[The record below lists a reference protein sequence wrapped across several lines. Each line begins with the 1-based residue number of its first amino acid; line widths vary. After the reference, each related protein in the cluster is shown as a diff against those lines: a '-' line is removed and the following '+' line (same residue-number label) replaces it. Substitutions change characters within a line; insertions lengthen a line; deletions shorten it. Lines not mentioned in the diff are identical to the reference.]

1 MGRNKYRDY
10 HTILG
15 NISLRNILT
24 SNNLHIQNIDM
35 EWINRTRVIKVA
47 LIVVAILLG
56 VASLIFSNYLVRDLE
71 REEATR
77 MEIWTEAMRTFNNAD
92 ENTDL
97 NLVLTVIKGNNTIPV
112 IVLDDKGGIDNY
124 SNMRIHGADTL
135 GYLMRQAASMRE
147 AGNII
152 RMDMNEPGR
161 YYDVCYDD
169 SLMLKRLAA
178 YPYVQF
184 GVFIIFLLVA
194 LFALLSMKRSEQN
207 RVWVGLSK
215 ETAHQLGTPISSL
228 MAWTEMLQSTYPE
241 DELIPEMG
249 KDVKRLEVIAER
261 FSKIGSLPETTPEN
275 LGEALHRVVDYIDR
289 RSSDRVTIRCVV
301 PERPIIVRMCSP
313 LFEWVIENLCKNAI
327 DAMDGEGSITLHV
340 ASTDERVYIDV
351 TDTGKG
357 IQKNHFNSIFSP
369 GFTTKKRGWGLGL
382 SLARRIIESYHKGRI
397 YVKHSE
403 LNKGTTF
410 RIELRK

>member
-1 MGRNKYRDY
+1 
-10 HTILG
+10 
-15 NISLRNILT
+15 
-24 SNNLHIQNIDM
+24 M
-35 EWINRTRVIKVA
+35 EWINRTRAVKII
-47 LIVVAILLG
+47 LITIAILLG
-56 VASLIFSNYLVRDLE
+56 VASLVFSNFLVRDLE
-71 REEATR
+71 HEETTR

-97 NLVLTVIKGNNTIPV
+97 NLVLTVIRGNNTIPV
-112 IVLDDKGGIDNY
+112 IVLDDKGGIENY
-124 SNMRIHGADTL
+124 SNVRIHDADTL
-135 GYLMRQAASMRE
+135 GYLMREAAAMRE

-169 SLMLKRLAA
+169 SLMLKRLEA

-184 GVFIIFLLVA
+184 AAFAVFLLVA

-228 MAWTEMLQSTYPE
+228 MAWTEILRTSYP
-241 DELIPEMG
+241 DDDLIPEMD
-249 KDVKRLEVIAER
+249 KDVKRLEVIADR

-275 LGEALHRVVDYIDR
+275 LGESLQRVADYIGR
-289 RSSDRVTIRCVV
+289 RSSDHVAINCRV
-301 PERPIIVRMCSP
+301 PERPVMVRMCSP

-327 DAMDGEGSITLHV
+327 DAMNGEGTIMMHV
-340 ASTDERVYIDV
+340 VQTDERVYIDV
-351 TDTGKG
+351 SDTGKG
-357 IQKNHFNSIFSP
+357 IQKSHFQSVFSP

-382 SLARRIIESYHKGRI
+382 SLAKRIIESYHKGRI
-397 YVKHSE
+397 YVKQSE
-403 LNKGTTF
+403 LGKGTTF

>member
-1 MGRNKYRDY
+1 
-10 HTILG
+10 
-15 NISLRNILT
+15 
-24 SNNLHIQNIDM
+24 M
-35 EWINRTRVIKVA
+35 EWINRTRTIKIVLIAVA
-47 LIVVAILLG
+47 VLLG
-56 VASLIFSNYLVRDLE
+56 VASLVFSNYLVRDLE
-71 REEATR
+71 REETVR

-112 IVLDDKGGIDNY
+112 IVLDDKGGIDIY
-124 SNMRIHGADTL
+124 SNIRIHGTDSL
-135 GYLMRQAASMRE
+135 GFLMRKAAEMRE

-152 RMDMNEPGR
+152 RMNMNEPGR

-169 SLMLKRLAA
+169 SLMLKRLEA
-178 YPYVQF
+178 YPYIQF
-184 GVFIIFLLVA
+184 GAFIVFLSVA
-194 LFALLSMKRSEQN
+194 MLALLSMKRSEQN

-228 MAWTEMLQSTYPE
+228 MAWTEILQATYPD

-249 KDVKRLEVIAER
+249 KDVKRLEVIADR
-261 FSKIGSLPETTPEN
+261 FSKVGSLPETTPEN
-275 LGEALHRVVDYIDR
+275 LNEALLRVTDYMSR
-289 RSSDRVTIRCVV
+289 RSSEHVDIRCHI
-301 PERPIIVRMCSP
+301 PEKSITVRMCSP

-327 DAMDGEGSITLHV
+327 DAMDGEGSIDIAVTQ
-340 ASTDERVYIDV
+340 TEERVYIDV

-357 IQKNHFNSIFSP
+357 IQKSHFKSVFSP

-382 SLARRIIESYHKGRI
+382 SLAKRIIESYHKGHI
-397 YVKHSE
+397 FVKHSE
-403 LNKGTTF
+403 MNKGTTF

>member
-1 MGRNKYRDY
+1 
-10 HTILG
+10 
-15 NISLRNILT
+15 
-24 SNNLHIQNIDM
+24 M
-35 EWINRTRVIKVA
+35 EWINRTRTIKVI
-47 LIVVAILLG
+47 LVIIAIMLG
-56 VASLIFSNYLVRDLE
+56 VISLVFSNYLVRDLS
-71 REEATR
+71 REENIR

-97 NLVLTVIKGNNTIPV
+97 SLVLTVIKGNNTIPI
-112 IVLDDKGGIDNY
+112 IVLDDKGGIESY
-124 SNMRIHGADTL
+124 SNIRIHGTDTL
-135 GYLMRQAASMRE
+135 GFLMRKAAAMRD
-147 AGNII
+147 ADHII

-161 YYDVCYDD
+161 YFDVCYDD

-178 YPYVQF
+178 YPYIQF
-184 GVFIIFLLVA
+184 GAFIIFLLVA

-228 MAWTEMLQSTYPE
+228 MAWTEILQTTYP
-241 DELIPEMG
+241 DDTLIPEMN
-249 KDVKRLEVIAER
+249 KDVRRLEMIAER

-275 LGEALHRVVDYIDR
+275 LCEALLRVTDYIDR
-289 RSSDRVTIRCVV
+289 RSSEHVTVKCYV
-301 PERPIIVRMCSP
+301 PERPVAVRMCSP

-327 DAMDGEGSITLHV
+327 DAMNGEGDITIRMTEAEDRIYV
-340 ASTDERVYIDV
+340 DV

-357 IQKNHFNSIFSP
+357 IQKGLFKSVFSP

-382 SLARRIIESYHKGRI
+382 SLAKRIIESYHKGRI

-403 LNKGTTF
+403 LGKGTTF
-410 RIELRK
+410 CIELKK

>member
-1 MGRNKYRDY
+1 
-10 HTILG
+10 
-15 NISLRNILT
+15 
-24 SNNLHIQNIDM
+24 M
-35 EWINRTRVIKVA
+35 EWINRTRAIKIM
-47 LIVVAILLG
+47 LIVIAILLG
-56 VASLIFSNYLVRDLE
+56 VASLVFSNFLVRDLE
-71 REEATR
+71 REETAR
-77 MEIWTEAMRTFNNAD
+77 MEVWTEAMRTFNNAD

-97 NLVLTVIKGNNTIPV
+97 NLVLTVIRGNNTIPI
-112 IVLDDKGGIDNY
+112 IVLDDKGGIDSY
-124 SNMRIHGADTL
+124 SNIRIRETDTL
-135 GYLMRQAASMRE
+135 GYLMREAAAMRE

-152 RMDMNEPGR
+152 RMDTNEPGL

-178 YPYVQF
+178 YPYIQF
-184 GVFIIFLLVA
+184 GVFVVFLLVA

-228 MAWTEMLQSTYPE
+228 MAWTEMLRTSYPD

-249 KDVKRLEVIAER
+249 KDVRRLEIIAER
-261 FSKIGSLPETTPEN
+261 FSKIGSLPETTPED
-275 LGEALHRVVDYIDR
+275 LGEALRRVTDYIGR
-289 RSSDRVTIRCVV
+289 RSSGHVNISLHV
-301 PERPIIVRMCSP
+301 PERPIVVRMCSP

-327 DAMDGEGSITLHV
+327 DAMNGEGSISIHAV
-340 ASTDERVYIDV
+340 PTDDWVYIDV

-357 IQKNHFNSIFSP
+357 IQKGHFNSVFSP

-382 SLARRIIESYHKGRI
+382 SLAKRIIESYHKGRI

-410 RIELRK
+410 RIELKR

>member
-1 MGRNKYRDY
+1 
-10 HTILG
+10 
-15 NISLRNILT
+15 
-24 SNNLHIQNIDM
+24 M
-35 EWINRTRVIKVA
+35 EWINRTRTVKIV
-47 LIVVAILLG
+47 LIVIAILLG
-56 VASLIFSNYLVRDLE
+56 VASLVFSNFLVRDLE
-71 REEATR
+71 REETTR

-112 IVLDDKGGIDNY
+112 IVLDDKGGIEIY
-124 SNMRIHGADTL
+124 SNVRIHDADTL
-135 GYLMRQAASMRE
+135 GYLMREAAAMRD
-147 AGNII
+147 AGHII
-152 RMDMNEPGR
+152 RMDMDEPGQF
-161 YYDVCYDD
+161 YDVCYDD

-178 YPYVQF
+178 YPYIQF
-184 GVFIIFLLVA
+184 GVFVVFLLVA

-228 MAWTEMLQSTYPE
+228 MAWTEILQTNYPD

-261 FSKIGSLPETTPEN
+261 FSKIGSLPETVPEN
-275 LGEALHRVVDYIDR
+275 LNEALLRVSDYMSR
-289 RSSDRVTIRCVV
+289 RSSEHITVNCFV
-301 PERPIIVRMCSP
+301 PDRPIMVRMCSP

-327 DAMDGEGSITLHV
+327 DAMNGEGCISLHV
-340 ASTDERVYIDV
+340 AQTDERVYIDV

-357 IQKNHFNSIFSP
+357 IQKAHFKSVFSP

-382 SLARRIIESYHKGRI
+382 SLAKRIVESYHKGKI

>member
-1 MGRNKYRDY
+1 
-10 HTILG
+10 
-15 NISLRNILT
+15 
-24 SNNLHIQNIDM
+24 M
-35 EWINRTRVIKVA
+35 EWINRTRAVKIM

-56 VASLIFSNYLVRDLE
+56 VASLVFSNFLVRDLE
-71 REEATR
+71 REETVR
-77 MEIWTEAMRTFNNAD
+77 MEVWTEAMRTFNNAD

-97 NLVLTVIKGNNTIPV
+97 SLVLTVIKGNNTIPV
-112 IVLDDKGGIDNY
+112 IVLDDKGGIDIY
-124 SNMRIHGADTL
+124 SNVRIHGTDTL
-135 GYLMRQAASMRE
+135 GYLMREAAAMRE

-152 RMDMNEPGR
+152 RMDMNDTGR

-178 YPYVQF
+178 YPYIQF
-184 GVFIIFLLVA
+184 GVFVVFLLVA

-228 MAWTEMLQSTYPE
+228 MAWTEILRTSYP
-241 DELIPEMG
+241 DDNLIPEMG
-249 KDVKRLEVIAER
+249 KDVHRLEVIADR

-275 LGEALHRVVDYIDR
+275 LGEALRRVVDYIGR
-289 RSSDRVTIRCVV
+289 RSSEHVNISLHV
-301 PERPIIVRMCSP
+301 PERPIVVRMCSP

-327 DAMDGEGSITLHV
+327 DAMDGEGSIDIH
-340 ASTDERVYIDV
+340 ASQAGEWVCVDV
-351 TDTGKG
+351 IDTGKG
-357 IQKNHFNSIFSP
+357 IQKGHFNSVFSP

-382 SLARRIIESYHKGRI
+382 SLAKRIIESYHKGRI

-410 RIELRK
+410 RIELKP

>member
-1 MGRNKYRDY
+1 
-10 HTILG
+10 
-15 NISLRNILT
+15 
-24 SNNLHIQNIDM
+24 M
-35 EWINRTRVIKVA
+35 EWINRTRAIKIM
-47 LIVVAILLG
+47 LIVIAILLG
-56 VASLIFSNYLVRDLE
+56 VASLVFSNFLVRDLE
-71 REEATR
+71 REETAR
-77 MEIWTEAMRTFNNAD
+77 MEVWTEAMRTFNNAD

-97 NLVLTVIKGNNTIPV
+97 NLVLTVIRGNNTIPI
-112 IVLDDKGGIDNY
+112 IVLDDKGGIDSY
-124 SNMRIHGADTL
+124 SNIHIRETDTL
-135 GYLMRQAASMRE
+135 GYLMREAAAMRE

-152 RMDMNEPGR
+152 RMDTNEPGL

-178 YPYVQF
+178 YPYIQF
-184 GVFIIFLLVA
+184 GVFVVFLLVA

-228 MAWTEMLQSTYPE
+228 MAWTEMLRTSYPD

-249 KDVKRLEVIAER
+249 KDVRRLEIIAER
-261 FSKIGSLPETTPEN
+261 FSKIGSLPETTPED
-275 LGEALHRVVDYIDR
+275 LGEALRRVTDYIGR
-289 RSSDRVTIRCVV
+289 RSSGHVNISLHV
-301 PERPIIVRMCSP
+301 PERPVVVRMCSP

-327 DAMDGEGSITLHV
+327 DAMNGEGSISIHAV
-340 ASTDERVYIDV
+340 PTDDWVYIDV

-357 IQKNHFNSIFSP
+357 IQKGHFNSVFSP

-382 SLARRIIESYHKGRI
+382 SLAKRIIESYHKGRI

-410 RIELRK
+410 RIELKR

>member
-1 MGRNKYRDY
+1 
-10 HTILG
+10 
-15 NISLRNILT
+15 
-24 SNNLHIQNIDM
+24 M
-35 EWINRTRVIKVA
+35 EWINRTRTIKFI
-47 LIVVAILLG
+47 LIIIAILLG
-56 VASLIFSNYLVRDLE
+56 VASLVFSNYLVRDLA
-71 REEATR
+71 REESTR

-92 ENTDL
+92 EGTDL
-97 NLVLTVIKGNNTIPV
+97 SLVLTVIRGNSNIPV
-112 IVLDDKGGIDNY
+112 IVLDNKGGIDSY
-124 SNMRIHGADTL
+124 SNVRIQSSDTL
-135 GYLMRQAASMRE
+135 GYLMQRAAVMRE
-147 AGNII
+147 AGHII
-152 RMDMNEPGR
+152 RMDMNEPGE

-169 SLMLKRLAA
+169 SMMLKRLEV

-184 GVFIIFLLVA
+184 GVFVVFLAVA

-228 MAWTEMLQSTYPE
+228 MAWTEILRTTYPD
-241 DELIPEMG
+241 DELIPEMN
-249 KDVKRLEVIAER
+249 KDVRRLEIIAER

-275 LGEALHRVVDYIDR
+275 LGEALQRVVDYISR
-289 RSSDRVTIRCVV
+289 RTSEHVAITLHQ
-301 PERPIIVRMCSP
+301 PERPVMVRMCSP

-327 DAMDGEGSITLHV
+327 DAMNGEGKIDIHV
-340 ASTDERVYIDV
+340 AQTDERVYIDV
-351 TDTGKG
+351 EDTGKG
-357 IQKNHFNSIFSP
+357 IQKSHFSDVFSP

-382 SLARRIIESYHKGRI
+382 SLAKRIIESYHKGRI